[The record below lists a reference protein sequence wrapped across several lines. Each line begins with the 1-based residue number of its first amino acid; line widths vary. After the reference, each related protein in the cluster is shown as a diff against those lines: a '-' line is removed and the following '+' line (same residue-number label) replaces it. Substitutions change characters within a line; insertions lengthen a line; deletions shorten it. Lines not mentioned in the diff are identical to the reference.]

1 MRAPIPTGSR
11 DVSVLRLSCYAFVLR
26 LRATSSCYAFLLLR
40 VPMPIHPHFRDLAV
54 LRLAEHRAARVDPRA
69 GAAAAVGAAEFR
81 GEPGARRVDLARLEG
96 HIRLVR
102 GDVLP
107 VGPDG
112 VAPHALLAERGL
124 EEHGVGGE
132 HGQDRIHVPVPPP
145 LAKRLQESTIRGVHG
160 AQYSPIW
167 NPRSARMV
175 HGRRPPVVPPPEE
188 LL

>member
-26 LRATSSCYAFLLLR
+26 LCATSLCYAFLLSR

-54 LRLAEHRAARVDPRA
+54 FRLAEHRAARVDPLA

-112 VAPHALLAERGL
+112 VDPHALLAERGL
-124 EEHGVGGE
+124 EEHGVGE
-132 HGQDRIHVPVPPP
+132 NTDRI
-145 LAKRLQESTIRGVHG
+145 AST
-160 AQYSPIW
+160 SPA
-167 NPRSARMV
+167 P
-175 HGRRPPVVPPPEE
+175 H
-188 LL
+188 